1 MSVHTVAILSPG
13 DMGSG
18 VGYALGQNDF
28 DIITCLRGR
37 SNRTRELAAAAHFRD
52 IPTLGLLVEQ
62 ADLILSI
69 LVPDQAVSV
78 ARQVADAMHLT
89 GMRAVYADCNAVSPQ
104 TTRKIEAVIT
114 EAGGQYVDGGII
126 GGSPTKGTPPRFYV
140 SGEHTDVVAELDGKG
155 ITVKPIGEEIGRAS
169 GIKMCYA
176 ALTKGTSTLQVALLS
191 AAESMNLTDELIAEF
206 EFSQPAA
213 LKQMSGGISR
223 LPPNAHRW
231 IGEMNEI
238 AATFQSLGSNSVLPQ
253 GRSRHLH
260 SAQQNPLRLRIS
272 RNRRQGPPHR
282 RHHPRRRRPPAPRG
296 IPRRPSRRLAHKESR
311 KSFPP

>member
-1 MSVHTVAILSPG
+1 MPVHTVAILSPG

-18 VGYALGQNDF
+18 VGFALGQNDI
-28 DIITCLRGR
+28 DVITCLRGR
-37 SNRTRELAAAAHFRD
+37 SNRTRQLAADAHFRD

-69 LVPDQAVSV
+69 LVPDQAVTV
-78 ARQVADAMHLT
+78 AQQVAAAMRSSGKHS
-89 GMRAVYADCNAVSPQ
+89 VYAECNAVSPQ
-104 TTRKIEAVIT
+104 TTRKIESIIT

-126 GGSPTKGTPPRFYV
+126 GGSPTRGTPPRFYV

-155 ITVKPIGEEIGRAS
+155 ITVKPIGDEVGRAS

-176 ALTKGTSTLQVALLS
+176 ALTKGTSTLQAALLS

-213 LKQMSGGISR
+213 LRQMSSGISR

-231 IGEMNEI
+231 IGEMLEI
-238 AATFQSLGSNSVLPQ
+238 ASTFEHLGVTPSFHQ
-253 GRSRHLH
+253 G
-260 SAQQNPLRLRIS
+260 AAEMYRLLS
-272 RNRRQGPPHR
+272 QTPYAAEAPEQADKD
-282 RHHPRRRRPPAPRG
+282 RPTSETIRAVVDLLQPAIVANG
-296 IPRRPSRRLAHKESR
+296 QAAD
-311 KSFPP
+311 

>member
-18 VGYALGQNDF
+18 VGYALGQNEIDV
-28 DIITCLRGR
+28 ITCLRGR
-37 SNRTRELAAAAHFRD
+37 SDRTRQLAAEAHFRD

-78 ARQVADAMHLT
+78 AKQVASAMRLT
-89 GMRAVYADCNAVSPQ
+89 GKNAVYADCNAVSPQ
-104 TTRKIEAVIT
+104 TTRRMEAIIT
-114 EAGGQYVDGGII
+114 EAGGEYVDGGII
-126 GGSPTKGTPPRFYV
+126 GGSPTRGTPPRFYV
-140 SGEHTDVVAELDGKG
+140 SGKRAGVVTELDGKG
-155 ITVKPIGEEIGRAS
+155 ITVKPLGDEIGRAS

-191 AAESMNLTDELIAEF
+191 AAESMNLTDELLAEF

-213 LKQMSGGISR
+213 LKQMSSGVSR

-231 IGEMNEI
+231 IGEMEEI
-238 AATFQSLGSNSVLPQ
+238 ASTFEYLGITPSFHKGAAEMYRLLSRTPYADEAPESAD
-253 GRSRHLH
+253 RSRPTDDTIRAVVELLQPEV
-260 SAQQNPLRLRIS
+260 AANEQ
-272 RNRRQGPPHR
+272 
-282 RHHPRRRRPPAPRG
+282 A
-296 IPRRPSRRLAHKESR
+296 AD
-311 KSFPP
+311 

>member
-18 VGYALGQNDF
+18 VGFALGQNDI
-28 DIITCLRGR
+28 DVITCLRGR
-37 SNRTRELAAAAHFRD
+37 SNRTRQLAADAHFRD

-69 LVPDQAVSV
+69 LVPDQAVMV
-78 ARQVADAMHLT
+78 AQQVAAAMRSSGKHAL
-89 GMRAVYADCNAVSPQ
+89 YADCNAVSPQ
-104 TTRKIEAVIT
+104 TTRKIESIIT

-126 GGSPTKGTPPRFYV
+126 GGSPTHGTPPRFYV
-140 SGEHTDVVAELDGKG
+140 SGEHTDVVSELDGKG
-155 ITVKPIGEEIGRAS
+155 ITVKPIGEEVGRAS

-176 ALTKGTSTLQVALLS
+176 ALTKGTSTLQAALLS

-213 LKQMSGGISR
+213 LKQISNGISR

-231 IGEMNEI
+231 IGEMLEI
-238 AATFQSLGSNSVLPQ
+238 ASTFDHLGVTPSFHQ
-253 GRSRHLH
+253 GAAEMYRLLSRTPYASETPENADKSRSTRDTIRAVVDLL
-260 SAQQNPLRLRIS
+260 Q
-272 RNRRQGPPHR
+272 
-282 RHHPRRRRPPAPRG
+282 PA
-296 IPRRPSRRLAHKESR
+296 IVADEQAAD
-311 KSFPP
+311 

>member
-1 MSVHTVAILSPG
+1 MSVRTVAILSPG

-18 VGYALGQNDF
+18 VGYALGQNEI

-37 SNRTRELAAAAHFRD
+37 SDRTRQLAAQAHFRD

-62 ADLILSI
+62 ADIILSI

-78 ARQVADAMHLT
+78 AQQVASAMRLT
-89 GMRAVYADCNAVSPQ
+89 GKHTVYADCNAVSPQ
-104 TTRKIEAVIT
+104 TSRKMEAIIT
-114 EAGGQYVDGGII
+114 EAGGEYVDGGII
-126 GGSPTKGTPPRFYV
+126 GGSPTRGTPPRFYV
-140 SGEHTDVVAELDGKG
+140 SGKCADIVAELDGKG
-155 ITVKPIGEEIGRAS
+155 ITVKPLGDEIGRAS

-231 IGEMNEI
+231 IGEMEEIASTFEYLGVTPSFHKGAAEMYRLLSRTPYAAESPEDADRDRPTGDTIRAVVDLLQPEI
-238 AATFQSLGSNSVLPQ
+238 AADEQ
-253 GRSRHLH
+253 
-260 SAQQNPLRLRIS
+260 A
-272 RNRRQGPPHR
+272 
-282 RHHPRRRRPPAPRG
+282 AD
-296 IPRRPSRRLAHKESR
+296 
-311 KSFPP
+311 

>member
-18 VGYALGQNDF
+18 VGYALGQNEIDVVS
-28 DIITCLRGR
+28 CLRGR
-37 SNRTRELAAAAHFRD
+37 SDRTRLLAAQAHFRD

-78 ARQVADAMHLT
+78 AEQVASAMRLT
-89 GMRAVYADCNAVSPQ
+89 GKHSVYADCNAISPQ
-104 TTRKIEAVIT
+104 TTRRIEAIIT
-114 EAGGQYVDGGII
+114 EAGGDYVDGGII
-126 GGSPTKGTPPRFYV
+126 GGSPTRGTPPRFYV

-155 ITVKPIGEEIGRAS
+155 ITVKPLGNEIGRAS

-176 ALTKGTSTLQVALLS
+176 ALTKGTSTLHTALLS

-213 LKQMSGGISR
+213 LKQMNGGISR

-231 IGEMNEI
+231 IGEMEEI
-238 AATFQSLGSNSVLPQ
+238 ASTFEHLGITPSFHKGAAQMYRLL
-253 GRSRHLH
+253 SRTPYAAESPE
-260 SAQQNPLRLRIS
+260 SADKDRPTRDTIRAVVDQLRPDIAAEG
-272 RNRRQGPPHR
+272 Q
-282 RHHPRRRRPPAPRG
+282 A
-296 IPRRPSRRLAHKESR
+296 AD
-311 KSFPP
+311 

>member
-18 VGYALGQNDF
+18 VGFALGQNDI
-28 DIITCLRGR
+28 DVITCLRGR
-37 SNRTRELAAAAHFRD
+37 SNRTRQLAADAHFRD

-69 LVPDQAVSV
+69 LVPDQAVMV
-78 ARQVADAMHLT
+78 AQQVAAAMRSSGKHAL
-89 GMRAVYADCNAVSPQ
+89 YADCNAVSPQ
-104 TTRKIEAVIT
+104 TTRKIESIIT

-126 GGSPTKGTPPRFYV
+126 GGSPTRGTPPRFYV
-140 SGEHTDVVAELDGKG
+140 SGEHTDVVSELDGKG
-155 ITVKPIGEEIGRAS
+155 ITVKPIGEEVGRAS

-176 ALTKGTSTLQVALLS
+176 ALTKGTSTLQAALLS

-213 LKQMSGGISR
+213 LKQISNGISR

-231 IGEMNEI
+231 IGEMLEI
-238 AATFQSLGSNSVLPQ
+238 ASTFDHLGVTPSFHQ
-253 GRSRHLH
+253 GAAEMYRLLSRTPYASETPENADKSRSTRDTIRAVVDLL
-260 SAQQNPLRLRIS
+260 Q
-272 RNRRQGPPHR
+272 
-282 RHHPRRRRPPAPRG
+282 PA
-296 IPRRPSRRLAHKESR
+296 IVADEQAAD
-311 KSFPP
+311 

>member
-18 VGYALGQNDF
+18 VGFALGQNDI
-28 DIITCLRGR
+28 DVITCLRGR
-37 SNRTRELAAAAHFRD
+37 SNRTRQLAADAHFRD

-69 LVPDQAVSV
+69 LVPDQAVTV
-78 ARQVADAMHLT
+78 AQQVAAAMRSSGKHAL
-89 GMRAVYADCNAVSPQ
+89 YADCNAVSPQ
-104 TTRKIEAVIT
+104 TTRKIESIIT

-126 GGSPTKGTPPRFYV
+126 GGSPTRGTPPRFYV
-140 SGEHTDVVAELDGKG
+140 SGEHTDVVSELDGKG
-155 ITVKPIGEEIGRAS
+155 ITVKPIGEEVGRAS

-176 ALTKGTSTLQVALLS
+176 ALTKGTSTLQAALLS

-213 LKQMSGGISR
+213 LKQMSNGISR

-231 IGEMNEI
+231 IGEMLEI
-238 AATFQSLGSNSVLPQ
+238 ASTFDHLGVTPSFHQ
-253 GRSRHLH
+253 GAAEMYRLLSRTPYASETPENANKSRSTRDTIRAVVDLL
-260 SAQQNPLRLRIS
+260 Q
-272 RNRRQGPPHR
+272 
-282 RHHPRRRRPPAPRG
+282 PA
-296 IPRRPSRRLAHKESR
+296 IVADEQAAD
-311 KSFPP
+311 

>member
-18 VGYALGQNDF
+18 VGFALGQNDI
-28 DIITCLRGR
+28 DVITCLRGR
-37 SNRTRELAAAAHFRD
+37 SNRTRQLAADAHFRD

-69 LVPDQAVSV
+69 LVPDQAVTV
-78 ARQVADAMHLT
+78 ALQVAAAMRSSGKHAL
-89 GMRAVYADCNAVSPQ
+89 YADCNAVSPQ
-104 TTRKIEAVIT
+104 TTRKIESIIT

-126 GGSPTKGTPPRFYV
+126 GGSPTRGTPPRFYV
-140 SGEHTDVVAELDGKG
+140 SGEHTDIVAELDGKG
-155 ITVKPIGEEIGRAS
+155 ITVKPIGEEVGRAS

-176 ALTKGTSTLQVALLS
+176 ALTKGTSTLQAALLS

-213 LKQMSGGISR
+213 LKQMSNGISR

-231 IGEMNEI
+231 IGEMLEI
-238 AATFQSLGSNSVLPQ
+238 ASTFDHLGVTPSFHQ
-253 GRSRHLH
+253 GAAEMYRLLSRTPYASETPENADKSRSTRDTIRAVVDLLQPEIV
-260 SAQQNPLRLRIS
+260 ADEQ
-272 RNRRQGPPHR
+272 
-282 RHHPRRRRPPAPRG
+282 A
-296 IPRRPSRRLAHKESR
+296 AD
-311 KSFPP
+311 

>member
-1 MSVHTVAILSPG
+1 MTVNTVAILSPG

-18 VGYALGQNDF
+18 VGYALGQNDI
-28 DIITCLRGR
+28 DIVTCLRGR
-37 SNRTRELAAAAHFRD
+37 SSRTRELAAKGHFRD

-78 ARQVADAMHLT
+78 AEQVAAAMRLT
-89 GMRAVYADCNAVSPQ
+89 GKHAVYADCNAVSPQ
-104 TTRKIEAVIT
+104 TTRRMEAIIT

-126 GGSPTKGTPPRFYV
+126 GGSPTRGTPPRFYV
-140 SGEHTDVVAELDGKG
+140 SGEHAHVVAELDGKG
-155 ITVKPIGEEIGRAS
+155 ITVKPIGDEIGRAS

-176 ALTKGTSTLQVALLS
+176 ALTKGTSTLQTALLS
-191 AAESMNLTDELIAEF
+191 AAEAMNLTDELVAEF

-231 IGEMNEI
+231 IGEMEEI
-238 AATFQSLGSNSVLPQ
+238 ASTFEHLGVTPYFHKGAADMYRLL
-253 GRSRHLH
+253 SRTPYADESPE
-260 SAQQNPLRLRIS
+260 SADRDRPTADTIRAVVDLLQ
-272 RNRRQGPPHR
+272 PHI
-282 RHHPRRRRPPAPRG
+282 A
-296 IPRRPSRRLAHKESR
+296 ADEQAAD
-311 KSFPP
+311 

>member
-18 VGYALGQNDF
+18 VGFALGQNDI
-28 DIITCLRGR
+28 DVITCLRGR
-37 SNRTRELAAAAHFRD
+37 SNRTRQLAADAHFRD

-69 LVPDQAVSV
+69 LVPDQAVTV
-78 ARQVADAMHLT
+78 ALQVAAAMRSSGKHAL
-89 GMRAVYADCNAVSPQ
+89 YADCNAVSPQ
-104 TTRKIEAVIT
+104 TTRKIESIIT

-126 GGSPTKGTPPRFYV
+126 GGSPTRGTPPRFYV
-140 SGEHTDVVAELDGKG
+140 SGEHTDIVAELDGKG
-155 ITVKPIGEEIGRAS
+155 ITVKPIGEEVGRAS

-176 ALTKGTSTLQVALLS
+176 ALTKGTSTLQAALLS

-213 LKQMSGGISR
+213 LKQMSNGISR

-231 IGEMNEI
+231 IGEMLEI
-238 AATFQSLGSNSVLPQ
+238 ASTFDHLGVTPSFHQ
-253 GRSRHLH
+253 GAAEMYRLLSRTPYASETPENADKSRSTRDTIRAVVDLL
-260 SAQQNPLRLRIS
+260 Q
-272 RNRRQGPPHR
+272 
-282 RHHPRRRRPPAPRG
+282 PA
-296 IPRRPSRRLAHKESR
+296 IVADEQAAD
-311 KSFPP
+311 

>member
-18 VGYALGQNDF
+18 VGFALGQNDI
-28 DIITCLRGR
+28 DVITCLRGR
-37 SNRTRELAAAAHFRD
+37 SNRTRQLAADAHFRD

-69 LVPDQAVSV
+69 LVPDQAVTV
-78 ARQVADAMHLT
+78 AQQVAAAMRSSGKHAL
-89 GMRAVYADCNAVSPQ
+89 YADCNAVSPQ
-104 TTRKIEAVIT
+104 TTRKIESIIT

-126 GGSPTKGTPPRFYV
+126 GGSPTRGTPPRFYV
-140 SGEHTDVVAELDGKG
+140 SGEHTDVVSELDGKG
-155 ITVKPIGEEIGRAS
+155 ITVKPIGEEVGRAS

-176 ALTKGTSTLQVALLS
+176 ALTKGTSTLQAALLS

-213 LKQMSGGISR
+213 LKQISNGISR

-231 IGEMNEI
+231 IGEMLEI
-238 AATFQSLGSNSVLPQ
+238 ASTFDHLGVTPSFHQ
-253 GRSRHLH
+253 GAAEMYRLLSRTPYASETPENADKSRSTRDTIRAVVDLL
-260 SAQQNPLRLRIS
+260 Q
-272 RNRRQGPPHR
+272 
-282 RHHPRRRRPPAPRG
+282 PA
-296 IPRRPSRRLAHKESR
+296 IVADEQAAD
-311 KSFPP
+311 

>member
-18 VGYALGQNDF
+18 VGFALGQNDI
-28 DIITCLRGR
+28 DVITCLRGR
-37 SNRTRELAAAAHFRD
+37 SNRTRQLAADAHFRD

-69 LVPDQAVSV
+69 LVPDQAVTV
-78 ARQVADAMHLT
+78 ALQVAAAMRSSGKHAL
-89 GMRAVYADCNAVSPQ
+89 YADCNAVSPQ
-104 TTRKIEAVIT
+104 TTRKIESIIT

-126 GGSPTKGTPPRFYV
+126 GGSPTRGTPPRFYV
-140 SGEHTDVVAELDGKG
+140 SGEHTDIVAELDGKG
-155 ITVKPIGEEIGRAS
+155 ITVKPIGEEVGRAS

-176 ALTKGTSTLQVALLS
+176 ALTKGTSTLQAALLS

-213 LKQMSGGISR
+213 LKQISNGISR

-231 IGEMNEI
+231 IGEMLEI
-238 AATFQSLGSNSVLPQ
+238 ASTFDHLGVTPSFHQ
-253 GRSRHLH
+253 GAAEMYRLLSRTPYASETPENADKSRSTRDTIRAVVDLL
-260 SAQQNPLRLRIS
+260 Q
-272 RNRRQGPPHR
+272 
-282 RHHPRRRRPPAPRG
+282 PA
-296 IPRRPSRRLAHKESR
+296 IVADEQAAD
-311 KSFPP
+311 

>member
-18 VGYALGQNDF
+18 VGFALGQNDI
-28 DIITCLRGR
+28 DVITCLRGR
-37 SNRTRELAAAAHFRD
+37 SNRTRQLAADAHFRD

-69 LVPDQAVSV
+69 LVPDQAVMV
-78 ARQVADAMHLT
+78 AQQVAAAMRSSGKHAL
-89 GMRAVYADCNAVSPQ
+89 YADCNAVSPQ
-104 TTRKIEAVIT
+104 TTRKIESIIT

-126 GGSPTKGTPPRFYV
+126 GGSPTRGTPPRFYV
-140 SGEHTDVVAELDGKG
+140 SGEHTDVVSELDGKG
-155 ITVKPIGEEIGRAS
+155 ITVKPIGEEVGRAS

-176 ALTKGTSTLQVALLS
+176 ALTKGTSTLQAALLS

-213 LKQMSGGISR
+213 LKQMSNGISR

-231 IGEMNEI
+231 IGEMLEI
-238 AATFQSLGSNSVLPQ
+238 ASTFDHLGVTPSFHQ
-253 GRSRHLH
+253 GAAEMYRLLSRTPYASETPENADKSRSTRDTIRAVVDLLQPEIV
-260 SAQQNPLRLRIS
+260 ADEQ
-272 RNRRQGPPHR
+272 
-282 RHHPRRRRPPAPRG
+282 A
-296 IPRRPSRRLAHKESR
+296 AD
-311 KSFPP
+311 